1 MEMLFFVLVG
11 SSLDLAPSLMTI
23 YDNLTEDNAAIE
35 TSNKGVTLAV
45 VEPHHPGPS
54 HVANKDN
61 VTYSKTEKMTSSST
75 TNMSQKEST
84 TSSLISEECDDGD
97 PAELIS
103 GGSDA
108 KKRPLSVSSTSSSST
123 SSLPRHQRKKI
134 ASMVTSPMASLNYP
148 LAMMDCS
155 IDNSI
160 VGPGNCSSVTPESAM
175 EMDVTSDDED
185 DNVTTRGS
193 GYNCDVTDAKEE
205 NCAKSDLACMLSS
218 DQCVGLEQVSCHEHL
233 QESRERISF
242 DNNNADGKFCYIEK
256 VVTEILETERTYV
269 RDIEEIIQV
278 SFSS

>member
-1 MEMLFFVLVG
+1 MLFFVLTG
-11 SSLDLAPSLMTI
+11 SSLDLTPSLMTI
-23 YDNLTEDNAAIE
+23 YDNLAEDNAAIE

-45 VEPHHPGPS
+45 VEPHHPGPA
-54 HVANKDN
+54 HVGNRDN
-61 VTYSKTEKMTSSST
+61 VTYSRTEKMTSSST

-97 PAELIS
+97 PADLIS

-134 ASMVTSPMASLNYP
+134 ASMVTSPMASLNNP

-155 IDNSI
+155 IDNNI
-160 VGPGNCSSVTPESAM
+160 VSPGNCSSVTPESAM

-193 GYNCDVTDAKEE
+193 GCNCDVTDAKEE
-205 NCAKSDLACMLSS
+205 NCAKSDIACMVSS
-218 DQCVGLEQVSCHEHL
+218 DQCIGLNQVSCREYL
-233 QESRERISF
+233 EESRQRISF
-242 DNNNADGKFCYIEK
+242 NNNNADSKLCYIEK
-256 VVTEILETERTYV
+256 VVTEILETEKTYV
-269 RDIEEIIQV
+269 RDLEEIIQV